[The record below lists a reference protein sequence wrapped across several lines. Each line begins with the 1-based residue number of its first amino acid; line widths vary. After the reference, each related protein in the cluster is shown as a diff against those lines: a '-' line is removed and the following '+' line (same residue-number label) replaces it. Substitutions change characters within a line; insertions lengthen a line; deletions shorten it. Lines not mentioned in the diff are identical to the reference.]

1 METPKVVILGAGF
14 GGLTAA
20 RALSKHAEVILIDR
34 HNFQTF
40 LPLLYQVSTAGLA
53 ADHVAY
59 PIRGAL
65 RKTNVQFRMGTPDK
79 LNAAASE
86 LTLSITACGIG
97 NTIHDRRAMTRFVF
111 KERKR

>member
-1 METPKVVILGAGF
+1 MQKALQKPRVVILGAGF

-20 RALSKHAEVILIDR
+20 RKMAGFADVTVVDR

-53 ADHVAY
+53 ADHVAH

-65 RKTNVQFRMGTPDK
+65 RKTGVQFRMGTPLSVDHKNNTVK
-79 LNAAASE
+79 LDSSE
-86 LTLSITACGIG
+86 VLEFDYLVVALG
-97 NTIHDRRAMTRFVF
+97 
-111 KERKR
+111 